1 VSLVNRTERLINWI
15 EEEKI
20 DLDSNGIDDRLQP
33 PEVDVA
39 ASAQEL
45 RVRIRNNSHSSPALA
60 GGDIDATWEMAESSG
75 EEAACGSAPT
85 PDQNCVDELG
95 EAMGIRYRDGETLNF
110 GVKEHSRDLH
120 RWELDPASS
129 EDYLTRAPR
138 YPRRPPA
145 G

>member
-1 VSLVNRTERLINWI
+1 VDRTERLINWV
-15 EEEKI
+15 EDEKI

-45 RVRIRNNSHSSPALA
+45 RLRIRNNSHSSPALA
-60 GGDIDATWEMAESSG
+60 GGDIDAAWEMAESSG

-85 PDQNCVDELG
+85 PDQNSVDALG
-95 EAMGIRYRDGETLNF
+95 EAMGIGYRDDETLNF

-138 YPRRPPA
+138 PPRRPPA